1 MKDYS
6 MSDLGVFV
14 GIIGSSL
21 ALLIGAIQKSK
32 CETIDCCGIKCKR
45 DPKIKSTDSGANVP
59 TPPLPIAKP

>member
-1 MKDYS
+1 

-45 DPKIKSTDSGANVP
+45 DPKIKSTDSVSKS
-59 TPPLPIAKP
+59 PLPIAKP

>member
-1 MKDYS
+1 MKDYT

-45 DPKIKSTDSGANVP
+45 DPKIKSTDSVP
-59 TPPLPIAKP
+59 ISPLPIVKP

>member
-1 MKDYS
+1 MKDYT

-32 CETIDCCGIKCKR
+32 CKEITFCPPKCIR
-45 DPKIKSTDSGANVP
+45 DPTIKSTGSVPIPPLSGAG
-59 TPPLPIAKP
+59 ASA